1 MARKL
6 NPAERQV
13 FDEIVR
19 ESEANSVELSSENYL
34 RRLNEQQQGSSSLG
48 QLALW
53 LSEDPLSPH

>member
-6 NPAERQV
+6 NPTERQV

-19 ESEANSVELSSENYL
+19 ESEANSVELSSENYS
-34 RRLNEQQQGSSSLG
+34 RRLNEQSQGSSSLG